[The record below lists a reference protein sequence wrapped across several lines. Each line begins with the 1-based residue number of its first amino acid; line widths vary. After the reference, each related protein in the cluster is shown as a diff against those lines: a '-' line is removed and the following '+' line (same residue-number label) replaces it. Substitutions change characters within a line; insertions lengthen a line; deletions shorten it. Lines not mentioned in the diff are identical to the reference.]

1 VSDCA
6 LEQELARIL
15 FSRWLTI
22 ATAESCTGGLVA
34 YRIVTV
40 PGISEYFLGG
50 VVAYSNAMKESF
62 LGVQRSTLETHGA
75 VSRETA
81 LEMARGI
88 RQGTR
93 AHIGISTTG
102 IAGPT
107 GGTPAKPVGLVY
119 IACVTPDSEDCEE
132 YCFGS
137 GRMENIEQSVRAAL
151 ALAIRQLSSDVALH
165 AEARA
170 GGRG

>member
-1 VSDCA
+1 
-6 LEQELARIL
+6 
-15 FSRWLTI
+15 
-22 ATAESCTGGLVA
+22 
-34 YRIVTV
+34 
-40 PGISEYFLGG
+40 
-50 VVAYSNAMKESF
+50 
-62 LGVQRSTLETHGA
+62 
-75 VSRETA
+75 
-81 LEMARGI
+81 MARGI

-132 YCFGS
+132 YCYGS

-165 AEARA
+165 AEARP
-170 GGRG
+170 GGQGRPV